1 MMGVPVFQPLYL
13 VVVLGIVGFLLLV
26 FEVLVGLRVVNFKGS
41 LHTKVHRTI
50 AFALVAWVLV
60 HGVYALGTIVFGWF

>member
-1 MMGVPVFQPLYL
+1 MGVPVFQPLYL

-26 FEVLVGLRVVNFKGS
+26 FEVLVGLRVVSFKGS
-41 LHTKVHRTI
+41 LHTKVHRAI